1 MLKIDIENTSNPVNQ
16 DEPHVEAQ
24 ENETLAEPEVE
35 NSREEESL
43 DAANVPDEKPDK
55 QDNNKYWAKLKKER
69 AEKKELAESFEQ
81 ERQKNLQLEEMLHQA
96 LNNSSTHYKNNVAN
110 ELEMAEARLQ
120 IALENGDAGDVA
132 KATVEIS
139 RITHALNDASKI
151 TNFPQNPSNDYA
163 NQAILAEEYERRL
176 YDWLDSNPELDKNT
190 AEYDQNLT
198 NQVLSFI
205 KKLDRKYELN
215 NKKNLI
221 GSSSYYSMIDEYL
234 DNLREQ
240 GNAPPA
246 TAARHFGAVSSRKSA
261 EAIPN
266 RKPRQLT
273 EREKKAAAAF
283 GHSDEKYL
291 SYLEQYDKDMRS
303 KNGS

>member
-1 MLKIDIENTSNPVNQ
+1 MLKIDIENTAVPVNQ

-24 ENETLAEPEVE
+24 ENQTSTEPSAK
-35 NSREEESL
+35 NSQEEESINTE
-43 DAANVPDEKPDK
+43 NVSDEKPDK

-240 GNAPPA
+240 GNAPV

>member
-1 MLKIDIENTSNPVNQ
+1 MLKIDIENTSNPIVSDQ
-16 DEPHVEAQ
+16 PLEEAQ
-24 ENETLAEPEVE
+24 ENQTLAEPEVE
-35 NSREEESL
+35 NRQEEESINTE
-43 DAANVPDEKPDK
+43 NVPDEKPDK
-55 QDNNKYWAKLKKER
+55 QDNKYWAKLKKER

-81 ERQKNLQLEEMLHQA
+81 ACQKNLQLEEMLHQA

-240 GNAPPA
+240 GNAPV

>member
-1 MLKIDIENTSNPVNQ
+1 
-16 DEPHVEAQ
+16 
-24 ENETLAEPEVE
+24 
-35 NSREEESL
+35 
-43 DAANVPDEKPDK
+43 
-55 QDNNKYWAKLKKER
+55 
-69 AEKKELAESFEQ
+69 
-81 ERQKNLQLEEMLHQA
+81 MLHQA

-132 KATVEIS
+132 KAPVEIS

-240 GNAPPA
+240 GNAPV

-291 SYLEQYDKDMRS
+291 SYL
-303 KNGS
+303 

>member
-1 MLKIDIENTSNPVNQ
+1 MLKIDIENTSAPVNQ

-43 DAANVPDEKPDK
+43 DAANVPDEKPAK

-81 ERQKNLQLEEMLHQA
+81 ACQKNLQLEEMLHQA

-163 NQAILAEEYERRL
+163 NQAILAQGYERRL

-190 AEYDQNLT
+190 TEYDQNLT

-240 GNAPPA
+240 GNAPV
-246 TAARHFGAVSSRKSA
+246 TASRHFGAVSSRKSA

-266 RKPRQLT
+266 KKPRQLT

-291 SYLEQYDKDMRS
+291 GYLEQYDKDMRS